1 MSYELSKDFLHCII
15 RPRSVETQ
23 STTFWLAQGS
33 LTRMYSKRGGG
44 MTWGSTPTRNCTAV
58 PSSWTRKAEPHGAYG
73 HQPDVSAPGPGC
85 CCTFP
90 WLTLGTFLPSSL
102 LCCENESE
110 CWLTEEALVAPLTE
124 GHRNCFGVRD
134 LSGFSHKSWLRG
146 SLDQSFLIGTGWEL
160 GPDQPVWWRA
170 GLGMVECLLASLAS
184 IHQMPKVLPTPG
196 WYTDH
201 QKCLKTLSHL
211 CRERQ

>member
-1 MSYELSKDFLHCII
+1 
-15 RPRSVETQ
+15 
-23 STTFWLAQGS
+23 
-33 LTRMYSKRGGG
+33 MYSKRWGGLV
-44 MTWGSTPTRNCTAV
+44 WGSTPTRNCTPV

-73 HQPDVSAPGPGC
+73 HQPNVSAPGPGC

-134 LSGFSHKSWLRG
+134 LSGFSRKSWLRG
-146 SLDQSFLIGTGWEL
+146 SLDQSFSTWNWLRTWTWSSCVVKGWPGHGGMLTCILGLYPPDAKSTAHSWLIHWPSKMSADIVSPLQGETVEQKDPVRTTALLWSFQVQGPEL
-160 GPDQPVWWRA
+160 PDWAP
-170 GLGMVECLLASLAS
+170 
-184 IHQMPKVLPTPG
+184 
-196 WYTDH
+196 
-201 QKCLKTLSHL
+201 
-211 CRERQ
+211 